1 MTRVRTRAGF
11 TLIEV
16 LVVVVVIATL
26 AGMVAPNVFRHLG
39 TARETA
45 AKSQIEMLAIALDT
59 YRVDM
64 GSYPNSAQG
73 LVALRTVPEGAR
85 SGHWRGPYLRKDVPT
100 DPWGNAYV
108 YTFPSG
114 DVHGGFDLRS
124 YGADGAPGG
133 EGADADIAFDG

>member
-1 MTRVRTRAGF
+1 MRIGRSRAGF

-73 LVALRTVPEGAR
+73 LAALRTVPEGAR

-100 DPWGNAYV
+100 DPWGNPYV
-108 YTFPSG
+108 YVFPSG
-114 DVHGGFDLRS
+114 DVHGGFELHS
-124 YGADGAPGG
+124 YGADGASGG
-133 EGADADIAFDG
+133 EGADADIAFEG